1 MSKTNNDEFVTFLFN
16 WAQKQGGFQ
25 SALDF
30 MNANKVPRKY
40 RRVAKLIKKFLR
52 GWIRVKTGQSV
63 QPIAAKHF
71 ARR

>member
-1 MSKTNNDEFVTFLFN
+1 MSKTNSDEFVTFLFN

-40 RRVAKLIKKFLR
+40 RRVAKLVKKFLR
-52 GWIRVKTGQSV
+52 GWIRVKNGQSV